1 VKEIDSRW
9 EIAIMD
15 INGTNLEQL
24 TDNGYL
30 DFGAHWNHD
39 GSKIVYVSDSAQR
52 TNEDI
57 ENNILPQ
64 LDIYIMNADG
74 TGRKQLTHG
83 KVGDVYA
90 DPSFSST
97 DTDEILFIHSQGLS
111 GNFDLYMM
119 DVDGTSKKLILQH
132 NDLLHAINDPM
143 FSPDDEFIIF
153 ESKVREDQHDN
164 RIYNIFTVNV
174 DGSDLIR
181 ITEDDGESDVL
192 PQISPDGKKI
202 CYYTYVFENSDNTHR
217 IRTSNIDGSFVEVI
231 LVYPWESDPIWFH

>member
-1 VKEIDSRW
+1 
-9 EIAIMD
+9 
-15 INGTNLEQL
+15 
-24 TDNGYL
+24 
-30 DFGAHWNHD
+30 
-39 GSKIVYVSDSAQR
+39 
-52 TNEDI
+52 
-57 ENNILPQ
+57 
-64 LDIYIMNADG
+64 MNADG

-97 DTDEILFIHSQGLS
+97 DADEILFIHSQGLS

-119 DVDGTSKKLILQH
+119 NVDGTNKQLILQH

-153 ESKVREDQHDN
+153 EAKVREDQHDN

-174 DGSDLIR
+174 DGSELIR

-202 CYYTYVFENSDNTHR
+202 GYYTYVFENNDNTHR
-217 IRTSNIDGSFVEVI
+217 IRTSNIDGSSVEVI
-231 LVYPWESDPIWFH
+231 SVYPWESDPIWFH